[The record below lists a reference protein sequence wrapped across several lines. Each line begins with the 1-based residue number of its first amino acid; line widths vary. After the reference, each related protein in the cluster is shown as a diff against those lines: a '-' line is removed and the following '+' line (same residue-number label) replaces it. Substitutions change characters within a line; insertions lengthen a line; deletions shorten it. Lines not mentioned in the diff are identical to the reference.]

1 MEQVRA
7 IVLRAAGIN
16 TDLETQ
22 YALQLAGAEAD
33 RVHIN
38 RAIEDKGLL
47 DQYHILIFPGGFSYG
62 DDVAAGK
69 IMANQVVHHLAEP
82 VQKFI
87 DDGKLV
93 LGICNGFQVLVKAGI
108 LPGASE
114 KGRSGLYS
122 STESPG
128 SISLKNGEDRT
139 LDARPGFEGEKSKR
153 EILPP
158 QSRPDLPFSEPPG
171 DNGWEPF
178 RQEDVTITYND
189 SNKYEDRWVY
199 LVPQTDRCVFIEP
212 QRQICVPIAHGEG
225 KIVTRNDEAL
235 QRLKNEGYVAYKYVD
250 ENGEE
255 GPYPINPNGSVESIA
270 GLTDRTGRV
279 LGLMPHPER
288 YVRRTQHPHWSRL
301 GKDLDPDGIKIFRN
315 AVKYVRDNL
324 LQSCPA

>member
-22 YALQLAGAEAD
+22 YALELAGAKAD

-47 DQYHILIFPGGFSYG
+47 DQYQILIFPGGFSYG

-69 IMANQVVHHLAEP
+69 IMANQVAHHLSEA
-82 VQKFI
+82 VGKFI

-108 LPGASE
+108 LPGGSE
-114 KGRSGLYS
+114 QKAGRS
-122 STESPG
+122 
-128 SISLKNGEDRT
+128 
-139 LDARPGFEGEKSKR
+139 EGEKVSMEEDKTV
-153 EILPP
+153 
-158 QSRPDLPFSEPPG
+158 RPSDLLNFSPSL
-171 DNGWEPF
+171 

-199 LVPQTDRCVFIEP
+199 LMPQTDRCVFIEP

-225 KIVTRNDEAL
+225 KIVTKNEETL
-235 QRLKNEGYVAYKYVD
+235 QRLKDEGCIAYKYVD
-250 ENGEE
+250 EQGQE
-255 GPYPINPNGSVESIA
+255 GPYPINPNGSIESIA

-288 YVRRTQHPHWSRL
+288 YVRRTQHPPWSRL
-301 GKDLDPDGIKIFRN
+301 GEDLDPDGI
-315 AVKYVRDNL
+315 
-324 LQSCPA
+324 